1 MNQAVRN
8 FYSKFKYSIKYM
20 VALGIFIAL
29 IGFVGEHCLR
39 ERYKRKVEITELQMK
54 IKEQRQKFNKDNK
67 ELERLKKDPEA
78 VRKVAREIYFMKTSN
93 EDVFIIEDE

>member
-1 MNQAVRN
+1 MNQAVKN

-20 VALGIFIAL
+20 VALGIFIAM

-39 ERYKRKVEITELQMK
+39 ERYKRKVEITDLQMK

-78 VRKVAREIYFMKTSN
+78 VRKVAREKYFMKTSN

>member
-1 MNQAVRN
+1 MNQAVKN

-54 IKEQRQKFNKDNK
+54 IREQKQKFNKDNK

-78 VRKVAREIYFMKTSN
+78 VRKVAREKYFMKTSN

>member
-1 MNQAVRN
+1 MNQAVKN

-54 IKEQRQKFNKDNK
+54 IKEQKQKFNKDNK

-78 VRKVAREIYFMKTSN
+78 VRKVAREKYFMKTSN

>member
-1 MNQAVRN
+1 MNQAVKK

-20 VALGIFIAL
+20 VALGIFIAM

-78 VRKVAREIYFMKTSN
+78 VRKVAREKYFMKTSN

>member
-1 MNQAVRN
+1 
-8 FYSKFKYSIKYM
+8 
-20 VALGIFIAL
+20 
-29 IGFVGEHCLR
+29 
-39 ERYKRKVEITELQMK
+39 MK

-78 VRKVAREIYFMKTSN
+78 VRKVAREKYFMKTSN

>member
-1 MNQAVRN
+1 MNQAVKN

-20 VALGIFIAL
+20 VALGIFIAM

-54 IKEQRQKFNKDNK
+54 IREQKQKFNKDNK

-78 VRKVAREIYFMKTSN
+78 VRKVAREKYFMKTSN

>member
-1 MNQAVRN
+1 MNQAVKN

-29 IGFVGEHCLR
+29 IGFVGEHCIR

-54 IKEQRQKFNKDNK
+54 IKEQKQKFNKDNK

-78 VRKVAREIYFMKTSN
+78 VRKVAREKYFMKTSN

>member
-1 MNQAVRN
+1 MNQAVKN

-20 VALGIFIAL
+20 VALGVFIAL

-78 VRKVAREIYFMKTSN
+78 VRKVAREKYFMKTSN

>member
-1 MNQAVRN
+1 MNQAVKN

-20 VALGIFIAL
+20 VALGIFIAM

-39 ERYKRKVEITELQMK
+39 ERYKRKV
-54 IKEQRQKFNKDNK
+54 
-67 ELERLKKDPEA
+67 
-78 VRKVAREIYFMKTSN
+78 AREKYFMKTSN

>member
-1 MNQAVRN
+1 MNQAVKN

-20 VALGIFIAL
+20 VALGIFIAM

-78 VRKVAREIYFMKTSN
+78 VRKVAREKYFMKTSN

>member
-1 MNQAVRN
+1 MNQAVKN

-20 VALGIFIAL
+20 VALGIFIAM

-78 VRKVAREIYFMKTSN
+78 VRKVAREKYFMKTSN
-93 EDVFIIEDE
+93 EDVFIIEDK

>member
-1 MNQAVRN
+1 MNQAVKN

-29 IGFVGEHCLR
+29 IGFVGEHCIR

-78 VRKVAREIYFMKTSN
+78 VRKVAREKYFMKTSN

>member
-1 MNQAVRN
+1 MKN

-20 VALGIFIAL
+20 VALGIFIAM

-78 VRKVAREIYFMKTSN
+78 VRKVAREKYFMKTSN
-93 EDVFIIEDE
+93 EDVFIIEDK

>member
-1 MNQAVRN
+1 MNQAVKN

-20 VALGIFIAL
+20 VALGIFIAM

-67 ELERLKKDPEA
+67 ELERLKKDTEA
-78 VRKVAREIYFMKTSN
+78 VRKVAREKYFMKTSN

>member
-1 MNQAVRN
+1 MKN

-20 VALGIFIAL
+20 VALGIFIAM

-78 VRKVAREIYFMKTSN
+78 VRKVAREKYFMKTSN

>member
-1 MNQAVRN
+1 MNQAVKN
-8 FYSKFKYSIKYM
+8 FYTKFKYSIKYM
-20 VALGIFIAL
+20 VALGIFIAM

-54 IKEQRQKFNKDNK
+54 IREQKQKFNKDNK

-78 VRKVAREIYFMKTSN
+78 VRKVAREKYFMKTSN

>member
-1 MNQAVRN
+1 MNQAVKN

-78 VRKVAREIYFMKTSN
+78 VRKVAREKYFMKTSN

>member
-1 MNQAVRN
+1 MKN

-78 VRKVAREIYFMKTSN
+78 VRKVAREKYFMKTSN

>member
-1 MNQAVRN
+1 MNQAVKN

-20 VALGIFIAL
+20 VALGIFIAM
-29 IGFVGEHCLR
+29 IGFVDEHCLR

-54 IKEQRQKFNKDNK
+54 IREQKQKFNKDNK

-78 VRKVAREIYFMKTSN
+78 VRKVAREKYFMKTSN

>member
-1 MNQAVRN
+1 MNQAVKN
-8 FYSKFKYSIKYM
+8 FYSKYKYSIKYM

-78 VRKVAREIYFMKTSN
+78 VRKVAREKYFMKTSN

>member
-1 MNQAVRN
+1 MNQAVKN

-20 VALGIFIAL
+20 VALGVFIAL

-54 IKEQRQKFNKDNK
+54 IKEQKQKFNKDNK

-78 VRKVAREIYFMKTSN
+78 VRKVAREKYFMKTSN

>member
-1 MNQAVRN
+1 MNQAVKN

-78 VRKVAREIYFMKTSN
+78 VRKEAREKYFMKTSN

>member
-1 MNQAVRN
+1 
-8 FYSKFKYSIKYM
+8 M

-54 IKEQRQKFNKDNK
+54 IREQKQKFNKDNK

-78 VRKVAREIYFMKTSN
+78 VRKVAREKYFMKTSN

>member
-1 MNQAVRN
+1 MNQAVKN

-20 VALGIFIAL
+20 VALGIFIAM

-54 IKEQRQKFNKDNK
+54 IKEQKQKFNKDNK

-78 VRKVAREIYFMKTSN
+78 VRKVAREKYFMKTSN

>member
-1 MNQAVRN
+1 MNQAVKN

-67 ELERLKKDPEA
+67 ELERLKNDPEA
-78 VRKVAREIYFMKTSN
+78 VRKVAREKYFMKTSN

>member
-1 MNQAVRN
+1 MNQALKN
-8 FYSKFKYSIKYM
+8 FYSRFKYFIKYM

-29 IGFVGEHCLR
+29 IGFVGEHCIR

-54 IKEQRQKFNKDNK
+54 IKEQRQKFDKDNK

-78 VRKVAREIYFMKTSN
+78 VRKVAREKYFMKTAD

>member
-1 MNQAVRN
+1 MNQAVKN

-78 VRKVAREIYFMKTSN
+78 VRKVAREKYFMKTSN
-93 EDVFIIEDE
+93 EDVFIIEDK

>member
-1 MNQAVRN
+1 MNQAVKN

-20 VALGIFIAL
+20 VALGVFIAL

-54 IKEQRQKFNKDNK
+54 IREQKQKFNKDNK

-78 VRKVAREIYFMKTSN
+78 VRKVAREKYFMKTSN

>member
-1 MNQAVRN
+1 MNQAVKN

-20 VALGIFIAL
+20 VALGVFIAL

-78 VRKVAREIYFMKTSN
+78 VRKVAREKYFMKTSN
-93 EDVFIIEDE
+93 EDVLIIEDE